1 MYDITGSFL
10 LWESV
15 PMVAGS
21 LGGGRGV
28 LFYKEIKLIH
38 KNEM

>member
-21 LGGGRGV
+21 LGEEGSSV
-28 LFYKEIKLIH
+28 LQG
-38 KNEM
+38 N